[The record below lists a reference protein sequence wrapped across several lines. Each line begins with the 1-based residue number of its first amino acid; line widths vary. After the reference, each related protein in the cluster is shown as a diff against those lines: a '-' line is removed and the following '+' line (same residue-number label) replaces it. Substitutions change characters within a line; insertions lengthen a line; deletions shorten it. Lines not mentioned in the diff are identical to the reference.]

1 LPFALHSGLPGI
13 EISMKTLARFVAFSV
28 GLLVLAAS
36 RPARADR
43 PLELRNVTV
52 PAGTAENP
60 IDRFV
65 DSTSKNHS
73 LTPRPVVDD
82 RVFVRRVSLD
92 LTGLL
97 PSPERLEKFLTD
109 RAPNKREAYVEELL
123 ASDRA
128 YADHWMTFWNDA
140 LRNAYRGTGFIDGG
154 RKQITGWVYEALYH
168 NKPYDQFVRELIDPV
183 PGAEGFLHGIKWR
196 GVVNASQRREM
207 QAAQTV
213 AQVFLGTNLK
223 CASCHDSFI
232 NDWKLADAYGM
243 AGIFADGPVEVHHCD
258 KPTGEIAKPV
268 FMFPSLGTISKD
280 ASRNDR
286 LKELAAIIT
295 SQKNGRF
302 PRTIVNRLWANLF
315 GRGLVE
321 PIDEMERP
329 AWNEDLLD
337 WLAADFVASG
347 YDLKHTL
354 ARICTSKAWQRQ
366 AVGESR
372 EQEAGNDEFVFRG
385 PLVRRMTAEQFVDAV
400 ATVTGEW
407 QQPTAGMRKRDGR
420 AQGGQLLDV
429 LKVLST
435 GPERPTPKLDA
446 EWIWNTPVAAKAAP
460 PATVHFYS
468 ELVLNE
474 KPDRVT
480 AVVACDNEFRLVVN
494 EKTRNA
500 AVGKSW
506 NQPEVIDLTT
516 LCKVGSNSIR
526 VTARNWGDGN
536 GAKTGS
542 PNPAGLICQIDAWKD
557 NRRIGQLVT
566 SQKNGWQVNESV
578 PKNWEATAGRPKDW
592 KQAVRVAGPADGP
605 WQIEQTFGQLVAGH
619 ASESAGEIR
628 SVLADA
634 SPLTRAL
641 GQPGREQVVTRRDD
655 RATMLQVLEL
665 TNGKTLDQI
674 LKTGAVSLL
683 KTSTQGGKSSELTH
697 RLYQRSLSR
706 APTTDELTIA
716 RDILGANPTADE
728 AASLLWVLVML
739 PEFQL
744 IR

>member
-1 LPFALHSGLPGI
+1 
-13 EISMKTLARFVAFSV
+13 MKTLARFVASIAAI
-28 GLLVLAAS
+28 LAFAGQ
-36 RPARADR
+36 AAAER
-43 PLELRNVTV
+43 PLALREVQI
-52 PAGTAENP
+52 PAGIAVNP

-65 DSTSKNHS
+65 DSYSKDHS
-73 LTPRPVVDD
+73 VTPGPVVED
-82 RVFVRRVSLD
+82 RTFVRRVALD

-97 PSPERLEKFLTD
+97 PSPERLEKFLAD
-109 RAPNKREAYVEELL
+109 SNANKRELYIKELL
-123 ASDRA
+123 AADRA
-128 YADHWMTFWNDA
+128 YADHWLTFWNDA

-154 RKQITGWVYEALYH
+154 RKQITGWIYESLFR
-168 NKPYDQFVRELIDPV
+168 NKPYDQFVRELVDPV
-183 PGAEGFLHGIKWR
+183 PGAEGFLHGIQWR

-258 KPTGEIAKPV
+258 KPTGDIAKPA
-268 FMFPSLGTISKD
+268 FMFPALGKITEG
-280 ASRNDR
+280 AARADR

-295 SQKNGRF
+295 SPQNGRF

-354 ARICTSKAWQRQ
+354 ARICTSNAWQRQ
-366 AVGESR
+366 AIGEAR
-372 EQEAGNDEFVFRG
+372 EQEAGSDEFVFRG

-400 ATVTGEW
+400 ATLTGEW
-407 QQPTAGMRKRDGR
+407 QTPSDGMRNRDGR

-429 LKVLST
+429 LKVLSKSEE
-435 GPERPTPKLDA
+435 GPNPEVAA
-446 EWIWNTPVAAKAAP
+446 EWLWNEPEAAKLAE
-460 PATVHFYS
+460 PATVYFYS
-468 ELVLNE
+468 EFNIE
-474 KPDRVT
+474 ETPDRVT

-494 EKTRNA
+494 ERVRNA
-500 AVGKSW
+500 ASGKSW
-506 NQPEVIDLTT
+506 NQPEVVDLTG
-516 LCKVGSNSIR
+516 LCKVGSNSVRI
-526 VTARNWGDGN
+526 TARNWGDGN

-542 PNPAGLICQIDAWKD
+542 PNPAGLICQIDAWKG
-557 NRRIGQLVT
+557 NRRIGQLVS
-566 SQKNGWQVNESV
+566 SQKSEWLTSGAV
-578 PKNWEATAGRPKDW
+578 PANWEATTGRPKEW
-592 KQAVRVAGPADGP
+592 KQAVRVAGPSDGP
-605 WQIEQTFGQLVAGH
+605 WQIAGTFGRLVAGH
-619 ASESAGEIR
+619 AGESIQQVR

-665 TNGKTLDQI
+665 TNGTTLDQI
-674 LKTGAVSLL
+674 LTSGAQRLLDKPGFEGKPASLMND
-683 KTSTQGGKSSELTH
+683 
-697 RLYQRSLSR
+697 LYQRGLSR
-706 APTTDELTIA
+706 SPTTEEQQIA
-716 RDILGANPTADE
+716 SALLGTDPNTAE

>member
-1 LPFALHSGLPGI
+1 
-13 EISMKTLARFVAFSV
+13 MKTPARFVALF
-28 GLLVLAAS
+28 AAS
-36 RPARADR
+36 LAFAQPAAAER
-43 PLELRNVTV
+43 PLALRDVRI
-52 PAGTAENP
+52 PDGEASNP

-65 DSTSKNHS
+65 DSYSKGHS
-73 LTPRPVVDD
+73 IASGPVVSD
-82 RVFVRRVSLD
+82 RVFARRVSLD

-97 PSPERLEKFLTD
+97 PPPERLEKFLAD
-109 RAPNKREAYVEELL
+109 PNPKKRDLYVRELL
-123 ASDRA
+123 AADRA
-128 YADHWMTFWNDA
+128 YADHWLTFWNDA

-154 RKQITGWVYEALYH
+154 RKQITGWIYGSLFR

-232 NDWKLADAYGM
+232 SDWKLADAYGM
-243 AGIFADGPVEVHHCD
+243 AGIFADGPVEVHRCD
-258 KPTGEIAKPV
+258 KPTGDIAKPA
-268 FMFPSLGTISKD
+268 FMFPRLGKITEG
-280 ASRNDR
+280 APRADR

-295 SQKNGRF
+295 SPQNGRF
-302 PRTIVNRLWANLF
+302 PRTIVNRLWSILF

-321 PIDEMERP
+321 PIDEMEHP

-354 ARICTSKAWQRQ
+354 ARICTSNAWQRQ
-366 AVGESR
+366 AIGESR
-372 EQEAGNDEFVFRG
+372 EQEARSDDFVFRG

-400 ATVTGEW
+400 ATLTGEW
-407 QQPTAGMRKRDGR
+407 QTPTAGMRKRDGR

-429 LKVLST
+429 LKVLSKSEE
-435 GPERPTPKLDA
+435 GPAPKVAA
-446 EWIWNTPVAAKAAP
+446 EWIWNEPEAAKLAA
-460 PATVHFYS
+460 PATVYFYG
-468 ELVLNE
+468 ELNLKE

-494 EKTRNA
+494 ERVRNA
-500 AVGKSW
+500 AAGKSW
-506 NQPEVIDLTT
+506 NQPEVIDLTS
-516 LCKVGSNSIR
+516 LCKVGSNSVRI
-526 VTARNWGDGN
+526 TARNWGDGN

-542 PNPAGLICQIDAWKD
+542 PNPAGLICQIDAWKG

-566 SQKNGWQVNESV
+566 SQKIAWLTSESV
-578 PKNWEATAGRPKDW
+578 PEKWETTAGRPMEW
-592 KQAVRVAGPADGP
+592 KQAIRVAGPADGP
-605 WQIEQTFGQLVAGH
+605 WQIEGPFGRLVAGH
-619 ASESAGEIR
+619 AGTSINQIR

-665 TNGKTLDQI
+665 TNGTTLDQI
-674 LKTGAVSLL
+674 LTNGAKRLL
-683 KTSTQGGKSSELTH
+683 KSSGFEGKPASLTKD
-697 RLYQRSLSR
+697 LYQRGLSR
-706 APTTDELTIA
+706 MPSSDEAEIA
-716 RDILGANPTADE
+716 SNVLGTNPNAAE
-728 AASLLWVLVML
+728 AASLLWILVML